1 MTPTSDIHIIQK
13 IRELGKTNEVNGEH
27 EICWNLNVEFNSMR
41 WAANPEKVSMTLK
54 QRHKSKYERG
64 KRKTN
69 SETDI

>member
-1 MTPTSDIHIIQK
+1 
-13 IRELGKTNEVNGEH
+13 
-27 EICWNLNVEFNSMR
+27 MR